1 MVRQKKV
8 IVSRSPDE
16 IREDILRFFYDT
28 HKSASSPKQIR
39 LKITDVK
46 RGLKAMGISGKEAM
60 TNIDYLIE
68 GGWIKKE
75 VETKQIP
82 TPKGGVYPAATS
94 YYKASN
100 KTIDHF
106 GGPSKFQKVEQGVAG
121 INITNVQGITT
132 LSVGDSNDIAVNAD
146 FVGLYGQLEALSNSI
161 KKSGV
166 LSDEQKLNYVAEID
180 TIKAQLAKPKPDKSI
195 IQKAW
200 DALSALA
207 TVAGIADFFAKVS
220 PLIGAIK

>member
-100 KTIDHF
+100 KTIDHLQVIKIPKSRARRCGNQYNECARDNNAF
-106 GGPSKFQKVEQGVAG
+106 GRR
-121 INITNVQGITT
+121 
-132 LSVGDSNDIAVNAD
+132 
-146 FVGLYGQLEALSNSI
+146 LE
-161 KKSGV
+161 
-166 LSDEQKLNYVAEID
+166 
-180 TIKAQLAKPKPDKSI
+180 
-195 IQKAW
+195 
-200 DALSALA
+200 
-207 TVAGIADFFAKVS
+207 
-220 PLIGAIK
+220 